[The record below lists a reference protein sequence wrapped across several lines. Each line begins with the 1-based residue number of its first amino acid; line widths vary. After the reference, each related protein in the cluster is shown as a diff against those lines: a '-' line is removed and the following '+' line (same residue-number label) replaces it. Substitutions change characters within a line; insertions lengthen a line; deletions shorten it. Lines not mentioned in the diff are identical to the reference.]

1 MKICRFDD
9 NRLGLVRGDIVH
21 DVTKALDLLPAV
33 RWPLPPGDLL
43 IAHLATLKPEIEKLA
58 RTAPGK
64 PVASVRLL
72 SPVANPTKIIGAP
85 INYKDHVEESKK
97 DQGIAYGRV
106 LKSIGE
112 FGLFLKAS
120 SALVGPGE
128 GVALRFPDRR
138 NDHEVELVVVIGK
151 EGSDIPRARALD
163 YVAGYCLGLDMT
175 VRGPEDRSFRKSVDG
190 YAPLGPWMVTADEI
204 ADPNDISMTLHVNDE
219 LRQQPH
225 TRDMIYDV
233 QRLIEFASTFYTLR
247 PGDVYFTGTA
257 EGVGPVKPGDWIRA
271 SCDAIGEMKIEVRA
285 HSSAS
290 RAA

>member
-112 FGLFLKAS
+112 FGLFLKAN

-138 NDHEVELVVVIGK
+138 NDHEAELAVIIGRTGNRIAK
-151 EGSDIPRARALD
+151 ADALS
-163 YVAGYCLGLDMT
+163 YIAAYAIGLDMT
-175 VRGPEDRSFRKSVDG
+175 VRGSEVPSFRKSIDT
-190 YAPLGPWMVTADEI
+190 YAVLGPWLVTADEI
-204 ADPNDISMTLHVNDE
+204 ADPDNLDFE
-219 LRQQPH
+219 LRVNGE
-225 TRDMIYDV
+225 TRQKSNTRFLDFGV
-233 QRLIEFASTFYTLR
+233 ARLIEFASEFYTLH
-247 PGDVYFTGTA
+247 PGDIIMTGTPA
-257 EGVGPVKPGDWIRA
+257 GVGPVAPGDTMTVTMQ
-271 SCDAIGEMKIEVRA
+271 AIGEMQVAVRA
-285 HSSAS
+285 A
-290 RAA
+290 